1 MSNAV
6 SVDEIT
12 VIHTVEIFIHK
23 VVFQNNSDKVRKDC
37 YRW

>member
-23 VVFQNNSDKVRKDC
+23 KATKFASL
-37 YRW
+37 